1 MTMDPTPPLDIWLLL
16 EREREGEESDR
27 RDPLSSRVLS
37 TYRSLLN
44 THEQAS
50 KIILR
55 LHYYQNN
62 KAAKQPKIHFEQEV

>member
-1 MTMDPTPPLDIWLLL
+1 MDPTPPLDIWLLL
-16 EREREGEESDR
+16 EREREGEESDQ

-55 LHYYQNN
+55 LQLLS
-62 KAAKQPKIHFEQEV
+62 EQQGCKTAQDTI